1 MEIRELELPGV
12 FELTPRI
19 YHDERGHFFETYNK
33 KTFEKLG
40 IKTKFVQ
47 DNQSFSKKGV
57 VRGLHFQAP
66 PFAQAKLVRVISGR
80 VLDVVVDCRR
90 NSPTYGK
97 HIALELSMS
106 LNNILYIPDGF
117 AHGFS
122 AIEDSVF
129 QYKCSQVYN
138 KKSEMGIHPM
148 DELLK
153 IEWMLEEK
161 IFSEKDLELPRFI
174 DFSTPFLTI

>member
-12 FELTPRI
+12 FELTPSI
-19 YHDERGHFFETYNK
+19 YYDERGHFFETYNEE
-33 KTFEKLG
+33 TFEKLG
-40 IKTKFVQ
+40 IKTRFVQ

-80 VLDVVVDCRR
+80 VLDVVVDCRK
-90 NSPTYGK
+90 NSSSFGK
-97 HIALELSMS
+97 HIAIELSS
-106 LNNILYIPDGF
+106 SANNFLYVPEGF

-129 QYKCSQVYN
+129 HYKCSKVYN
-138 KKSEMGIHPM
+138 KNSEMGIHPL
-148 DELLK
+148 DEVLK
-153 IEWMLEEK
+153 IDWILEEK
-161 IFSEKDLELPRFI
+161 TFSKKDLELPNFVNLNNP
-174 DFSTPFLTI
+174 FSL